1 VPITALFLVQIDYEG
16 LHMQVYFYA
25 RKEVADIR
33 KLKKYTPT
41 IFKAADSVYDKSYA
55 DYAVSF
61 IEALSHTKGTWA
73 GKPFELIDW
82 QEKIIRD
89 VFGIIKP
96 NGYRQFNTAYVEIPK
111 KMGKSELAAA
121 VALLL
126 TCGDNEE
133 RAEVYGCAADRN
145 QASIVFNVAAD
156 MVRMSPAL
164 SKRVK
169 ILDST
174 KRLIY
179 QPTGSIYQVLS
190 ADVSNKHGF
199 NTHGVVFDE
208 LHTQPN
214 RKLYDVMTK
223 GSGDARMQPLY
234 FLITTAGDNQNSIC
248 WEVHQKALDI
258 INGRK
263 KDPTFYPVI
272 YGAAVEDDWTD
283 PKIWKKANPS
293 LGITVSMDKVKAAF
307 ESARQNPA
315 EENSFRQLRLNQWV
329 KQAVRWMPM
338 EKWDACAFA
347 VDPESL
353 RGRICYGGLDLSSST
368 DITAFVLV
376 FPPIDEDDK
385 YVVLPFFWI
394 PEDNIDLRVRR
405 DHVNYDVWKKQG
417 FLKTTEGNVVHYG
430 FIETFIEELGTKYN
444 IREIAFDR
452 WGAVQM
458 TQNLENLGFTVVP
471 FGQGF
476 KDMSPPTKE
485 LMKLTLEQKIA
496 HGGHPILRW
505 MMDNI
510 YIRTDPAGNIKA
522 DKEKSTEKID
532 GAVATIMALDR
543 AIRCGGGTG
552 SSVYD
557 DRGLL
562 IF

>member
-1 VPITALFLVQIDYEG
+1 
-16 LHMQVYFYA
+16 MQVYFYA
-25 RKEVADIR
+25 RKEAADIR

-41 IFKAADSVYDKSYA
+41 TFRASDSVYDKSAA
-55 DYAVSF
+55 DYAVAF
-61 IEALSHTKGTWA
+61 IEALCHTKGTWA
-73 GKPFELIDW
+73 GKPFDLIDW
-82 QEKIIRD
+82 QERIIRD
-89 VFGIIKP
+89 VFGILKH

-156 MVRMSPAL
+156 MVRMCPAL

-169 ILDST
+169 ILDSQ
-174 KRLIY
+174 KRLIF

-214 RKLYDVMTK
+214 RKLFDVMTK

-263 KDPTFYPVI
+263 HDPTFYPVI
-272 YGAAVEDDWTD
+272 YGASQEDDWAD
-283 PKIWKKANPS
+283 PKVWKKANPS
-293 LGITVSMDKVKAAF
+293 LGITVGMDKVKAAF

-338 EKWDACAFA
+338 DKWDKCAFPVNA
-347 VDPESL
+347 DSL
-353 RGRICYGGLDLSSST
+353 QGRICYGGLDLSSST

-376 FPPIDEDDK
+376 FPPSDEDDK
-385 YVVLPFFWI
+385 YIVLPFFWI
-394 PEDNIDLRVRR
+394 PEENIDLRVRR
-405 DHVNYDVWKKQG
+405 DHVNYDVWHKQG
-417 FLKTTEGNVVHYG
+417 FLETTEGNVVHYG
-430 FIETFIEELGTKYN
+430 YIEAFIEKLGTKYN

-458 TQNLENLGFTVVP
+458 TQNLENLGFSVVP

-485 LMKLTLEQKIA
+485 LMKLTLEKKFA
-496 HGGHPILRW
+496 HGGHPVLRW

-522 DKEKSTEKID
+522 DKEKSTDKID

-543 AIRCGGGTG
+543 AIRCGNDT
-552 SSVYD
+552 SASVYD

>member
-1 VPITALFLVQIDYEG
+1 MAKDSY
-16 LHMQVYFYA
+16 YD
-25 RKEVADIR
+25 KD
-33 KLKKYTPT
+33 
-41 IFKAADSVYDKSYA
+41 AADH
-55 DYAVSF
+55 AVCF
-61 IEALSHTKGTWA
+61 IEKFCCHTKGTWD

-82 QEKIIRD
+82 QEQIIRD
-89 VFGIIKP
+89 IFGILKP
-96 NGYRQFNTAYVEIPK
+96 NGYRQFNTAYIEIPK
-111 KMGKSELAAA
+111 KQGKSELAAA
-121 VALLL
+121 VALYLL
-126 TCGDNEE
+126 CADFEPG
-133 RAEVYGCAADRN
+133 AEVYGCAADKDQARIVFDVAMDMVKRCPQLFN
-145 QASIVFNVAAD
+145 KMSIQASLKTMTYV
-156 MVRMSPAL
+156 
-164 SKRVK
+164 
-169 ILDST
+169 
-174 KRLIY
+174 
-179 QPTGSIYQVLS
+179 PTGSKYKALS
-190 ADVSNKHGF
+190 ADVANKHGF
-199 NTHGVVFDE
+199 NTHGVIFDE

-214 RKLYDVMTK
+214 RKLYDVMLQ

-258 INGRK
+258 IDGRK
-263 KDPTFYPVI
+263 TDPTFYPVI
-272 YGAAVEDDWTD
+272 YGASQDDDWTD
-283 PKIWKKANPS
+283 PNVWKKANPS
-293 LGITVSMDKVKAAF
+293 LGITVSIDKVKAAF

-338 EKWDACAFA
+338 DKWDACAFA
-347 VDPESL
+347 VDPEEL
-353 RGRICYGGLDLSSST
+353 EGRVCYGGLDLSSST

-376 FPPIDEDDK
+376 FPPLDEEDK

-417 FLKTTEGNVVHYG
+417 YLQTTEGNVVHYG
-430 FIETFIEELGTKYN
+430 FIEKFIEELGMKYN

-458 TQNLENLGFTVVP
+458 TQNLENLGFSVVP

-496 HGGHPILRW
+496 HGGHPVLRW

-532 GAVATIMALDR
+532 GAVALIMALDR
-543 AIRCGGGTG
+543 AIRCGNDTGG
-552 SSVYD
+552 SVYD
-557 DRGLL
+557 KRGILV
-562 IF
+562 I